1 MSLNATEPMP
11 THGLMA
17 HRAPLLH
24 FLAENNLQYF
34 PDGVLLLDTATGNV
48 VACGGASA
56 LLEQYPQAQVT
67 VHDNALIMPGLID
80 THIHFPQVDVIASY
94 GEQLLEWL
102 NNYTFP
108 TEAGFA
114 DQHIAETTAEFF
126 LQELLRNGT
135 TTAAVYGSV
144 HASAAD
150 AFFKASYRHNTRM
163 IMGKS
168 MMDRNTPDNLSESTE
183 QSLRETR
190 DLISYW
196 HNNGR
201 QLYAA
206 TLRFVVTSSAK
217 QMDDIHNLMEDY
229 PDLYMQTHL
238 AENLSE
244 LELVKSMYPERLDYV
259 DVFDHH
265 GLLGPRSIFGHG
277 IHLSERELQRLQDT
291 QSRIAFC
298 PTSNLFLGSGLYQLD
313 KPGFDIHTGIATD
326 VGAGTSFSMLQTLHE
341 AYKVCQLNGTNLS
354 PTRAFYMA
362 TLGNAKALSLDDK
375 IGNFEAGKEADFI
388 VCDLAAT
395 PLMQRRQAICKTLD
409 EQLFALM
416 ILGDD
421 RAIRHTY
428 VNGSMSACSAA

>member
-1 MSLNATEPMP
+1 MGMKNDT
-11 THGLMA
+11 THSGLTA
-17 HRAPLLH
+17 HCGKLLH
-24 FLAENNLQYF
+24 FTSEDNMQYF
-34 PDGVLLLDTATGNV
+34 PAGALLVDNQQGTV
-48 VACGGASA
+48 VACGDAA
-56 LLEQYPQAQVT
+56 ELLPFYPQAEVREYA
-67 VHDNALIMPGLID
+67 NALIMPGLID

-102 NNYTFP
+102 DNYTFP
-108 TEAGFA
+108 TEAGFS
-114 DQHIAETTAEFF
+114 DHDMAESTAEFF
-126 LQELLRNGT
+126 LQELLKNGT

-150 AFFKASYRHNTRM
+150 AFFKVSYRHNTRM

-168 MMDRNTPDNLSESTE
+168 MMDRNTPDSLTETTE
-183 QSLRETR
+183 QSLRDTH

-206 TLRFVVTSSAK
+206 TLRFVVTSTAQ
-217 QMDDIHNLMEDY
+217 QMDDIRSLMNDY

-238 AENLSE
+238 AENTSE
-244 LELVKSMYPERLDYV
+244 LALVKSLFPDSLDYV
-259 DVFDHH
+259 DVFDQH

-291 QSRIAFC
+291 RSRIAFC

-313 KPGFDIHTGIATD
+313 KPGYDIATGIATD

-354 PTRAFYMA
+354 PQRAFYMA
-362 TLGNAKALSLDDK
+362 TLGNAKALNLESK
-375 IGNFEAGKEADFI
+375 IGNFTAGKEADFI
-388 VCDLAAT
+388 VCDLAST
-395 PLMQRRQAICKTLD
+395 PLMQRRQALCKTID
-409 EQLFALM
+409 ETLFALM

-421 RAIRHTY
+421 RAIRHTF
-428 VNGSMSACSAA
+428 VAGQQWQAVKF